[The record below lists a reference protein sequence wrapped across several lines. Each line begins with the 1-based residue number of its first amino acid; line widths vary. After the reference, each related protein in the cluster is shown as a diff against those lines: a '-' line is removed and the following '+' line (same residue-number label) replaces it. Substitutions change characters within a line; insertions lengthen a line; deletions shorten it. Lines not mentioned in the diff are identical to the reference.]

1 MEKYYREGKEF
12 EKEYDEDGVL
22 IYDSYDDYDDSR
34 ESDNCTTEYDDEGYP
49 VAKYIDTMVDPKTPT
64 EIEAEERVQRKV
76 TVCVIVGCLMI
87 VAFSFWLAILT
98 T

>member
-12 EKEYDEDGVL
+12 EREYDEDGVL

-34 ESDNCTTEYDDEGYP
+34 ESDNCITEYDDEGYP
-49 VAKYIDTMVDPKTPT
+49 VAKYIDTMVDPKTPA
-64 EIEAEERVQRKV
+64 EIEAEERLQRKV
-76 TVCVIVGCLMI
+76 TVGVILGCLMI
-87 VAFSFWLAILT
+87 VAISFWLAILT